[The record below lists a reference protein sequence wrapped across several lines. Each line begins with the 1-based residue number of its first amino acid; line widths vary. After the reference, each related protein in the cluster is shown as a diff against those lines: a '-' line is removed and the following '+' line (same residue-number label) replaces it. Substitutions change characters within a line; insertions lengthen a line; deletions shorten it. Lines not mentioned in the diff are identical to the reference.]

1 MKKRFIIE
9 LILVVPDLYKKMRM
23 EVDALD
29 YVTREV
35 LLMEY
40 DDERWKLVAYFSKLL
55 NETKHNYKIYN
66 REMLT
71 VIRRLEV

>member
-1 MKKRFIIE
+1 
-9 LILVVPDLYKKMRM
+9 M